1 MKKIVTLL
9 MLFIGFAVAGDTN
22 MLLPNG
28 INPESNEV
36 NTTWGLILF
45 FMWPVLIFCSYKFV
59 EFTLR
64 KTGEDI

>member
-1 MKKIVTLL
+1 MKKIITLL
-9 MLFIGFAVAGDTN
+9 MVFVGFALANET
-22 MLLPNG
+22 LLPNG
-28 INPESNEV
+28 VVAETNEI

-59 EFTLR
+59 ELTLR